1 MNKLKMADIEI
12 FNSIEKELHR
22 QQNTLEMI
30 ASENFNSPGVMEAM
44 GSVFRI
50 DQSQSLHTASPK
62 IRIMAQCQSLQIV
75 VRNGAGS
82 AGSGV
87 RAG

>member
-1 MNKLKMADIEI
+1 
-12 FNSIEKELHR
+12 
-22 QQNTLEMI
+22 
-30 ASENFNSPGVMEAM
+30 MEAM

-82 AGSGV
+82 GTDSIDGGGGRIPGFPEPALGICHRGLGCYNMFSLKRIQGF
-87 RAG
+87 